1 MALPGPLTKVGP
13 MSTLH
18 HRFAG
23 RIALL
28 VTAALVAIVLPPT
41 TAQAAGGDATFVGHG
56 WGHGRGMG
64 QYGALGYA
72 VDYGWSS
79 AQILDH
85 FYGGTVAG
93 TAGNPEMT
101 VELSRMTGRD
111 TIVTGNG
118 LAINRVAAGAVAV
131 LIRRTASGTFQAY
144 GAPGCGGPWKVMG
157 GPLGSGLTISTSGTQ
172 GVLGNLVSACEATGE
187 RAYRGSF
194 SVVDQGGTQMTINH
208 LPTESYLRGVVPR
221 ESPAYWG
228 SLGGGKGLQALR
240 AQAVAARSY
249 ALASIRSTF
258 AHTCDTTACQVY
270 DGAGFK
276 TGSTWTVL
284 EQASTDTAISGTA
297 GVVRRKSGAIARTEF
312 SSSTGGYSAGG
323 AFPAVVDAGDSV
335 AYNPNHTWVTS
346 LAFSTVASQLGTG
359 TIRSMAVTARNG
371 FGVDGGRATNVR
383 VVSTAGVVRDFTGN
397 QVRSALGLKSDWFS
411 VSGITPAAADQV
423 VTALYR
429 DVLGRAPDPAGL
441 ASWRLAILTTGNAQ
455 VVARSLAS
463 SGERMNALVVAQ
475 YKLALHRTPDP
486 GGLVSWV
493 RRLGASGGG
502 LSDLQIGLY
511 GSPESLQ
518 TLGGGNLSTWVGALY
533 VALLGRTASASE
545 RQHWVDQAMLRG
557 RASVVASIA
566 RSDEAGMRRLTAY
579 YTTFLQRG
587 VDPSGRRSLLPLM
600 AGRGDFVVPV
610 TLGSSPEYWN
620 RAQSRTF

>member
-1 MALPGPLTKVGP
+1 
-13 MSTLH
+13 MSTFRRCLV
-18 HRFAG
+18 R

-28 VTAALVAIVLPPT
+28 PVVALVAIVLPPT
-41 TAQAAGGDATFVGHG
+41 AAQAASGEATFVGHG

-72 VDYGWSS
+72 VNYGWSS

-85 FYGGTVAG
+85 FYMGTVAG
-93 TAGNPEMT
+93 NAGNPEMT
-101 VELSRMTGRD
+101 VELLAHSGKPLVVTAPGLTVNGTPVGALAVKLTLSGSNVIAARGAACGSTTWTTFGTYPASSTRVRTTAAPTTLDNLLSTCESTGR
-111 TIVTGNG
+111 
-118 LAINRVAAGAVAV
+118 
-131 LIRRTASGTFQAY
+131 
-144 GAPGCGGPWKVMG
+144 
-157 GPLGSGLTISTSGTQ
+157 
-172 GVLGNLVSACEATGE
+172 
-187 RAYRGSF
+187 RAYRGDLA
-194 SVVDQGGTQMTINH
+194 VVSSGGIQMAINH

-249 ALASIRSTF
+249 ALASVRSTF

-276 TGSTWTVL
+276 TGLTWTVL
-284 EQASTDTAISGTA
+284 EQASTDAAISGTA
-297 GVVRRKSGAIARTEF
+297 GVVRRTSGGIARTEF
-312 SSSTGGYSAGG
+312 SSSTGGYTAGG
-323 AFPAVVDAGDSV
+323 TFPAVVDLGDSITS
-335 AYNPNHTWVTS
+335 NPNHTWVTT
-346 LAFSTVASQLGTG
+346 LAFSAVASLLGTG
-359 TIRSMAVTARNG
+359 TIRSMAVTTRNG
-371 FGVDGGRATNVR
+371 LGAEGGRVTNLR
-383 VVSTAGVVRDFTGN
+383 VVSTAGVVRDFSGN
-397 QVRSALGLKSDWFS
+397 QVRLALGLKSDWFS

-423 VTALYR
+423 VTALYW

-441 ASWRLAILTTGNAQ
+441 AGWRLAILTTGSAQ
-455 VVARSLAS
+455 GVARSLAS
-463 SGERMNALVVAQ
+463 SRERMSALVVAQ
-475 YKLALHRTPDP
+475 YSLALHRTPDP

-493 RRLGASGGG
+493 GRLGSSSGG

-518 TLGGGNLSTWVGALY
+518 TLGVGNLSIWVNGLY
-533 VALLGRTASASE
+533 VALLDRTASISE
-545 RQHWVDQAMLRG
+545 RQHWASQAVLHG

-566 RSDEAGMRRLTAY
+566 RSDEAGMRRLTAF

-587 VDPSGRRSLLPLM
+587 VDPSGQRSLLPLM
-600 AGRGDFVVPV
+600 AGRGDFAVPV

-620 RAQSRTF
+620 RAQTRTF